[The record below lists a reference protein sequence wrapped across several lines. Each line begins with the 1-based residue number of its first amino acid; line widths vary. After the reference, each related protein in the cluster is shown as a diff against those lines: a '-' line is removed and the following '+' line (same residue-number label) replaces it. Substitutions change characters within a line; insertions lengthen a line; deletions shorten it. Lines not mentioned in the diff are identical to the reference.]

1 VGERGR
7 ERADETKRKSGRN
20 VCHYDGYPEYN
31 GRVLQ
36 EHYSHPN
43 QAKALVDNG
52 YQSGLKETI
61 EESNEGRVHKEEPK
75 TYNSIH
81 NFLLDLQGD
90 IEWVYLFTNN
100 EWKVAEVKYIKLPS
114 GELGK
119 QVFAHQRLSPLFGL
133 TSLKIIMP
141 LVISHE
147 I

>member
-1 VGERGR
+1 MGTRSNIAYEKPNGKV
-7 ERADETKRKSGRN
+7 
-20 VCHYDGYPEYN
+20 VVMYCHYDGYPEYN

-75 TYNSIH
+75 TYNSVH

-90 IEWVYLFTNN
+90 IEWIYL
-100 EWKVAEVKYIKLPS
+100 V
-114 GELGK
+114 
-119 QVFAHQRLSPLFGL
+119 H
-133 TSLKIIMP
+133 
-141 LVISHE
+141 
-147 I
+147 

>member
-1 VGERGR
+1 M
-7 ERADETKRKSGRN
+7 
-20 VCHYDGYPEYN
+20 
-31 GRVLQ
+31 
-36 EHYSHPN
+36 HPT

-75 TYNSIH
+75 TYNSVH

-114 GELGK
+114 GRLGQ
-119 QVFAHQRLSPLFGL
+119 QVFAHSRFHPSLGL
-133 TSLKIIMP
+133 L
-141 LVISHE
+141 H
-147 I
+147 

>member
-1 VGERGR
+1 MGTRSNIAYEKPNGKV
-7 ERADETKRKSGRN
+7 
-20 VCHYDGYPEYN
+20 VVMYCHYDGYPEYN

-75 TYNSIH
+75 TYNSVH

-90 IEWVYLFTNN
+90 VEWVYLFTNN

-114 GELGK
+114 GRLGK
-119 QVFAHQRLSPLFGL
+119 QVFAHSRFHPSLGL
-133 TSLKIIMP
+133 L
-141 LVISHE
+141 H
-147 I
+147 

>member
-1 VGERGR
+1 
-7 ERADETKRKSGRN
+7 
-20 VCHYDGYPEYN
+20 
-31 GRVLQ
+31 LQ

-114 GELGK
+114 GNWGNKSLHTHD
-119 QVFAHQRLSPLFGL
+119 FTPLWAYFIKNNNAVGDQ
-133 TSLKIIMP
+133 S
-141 LVISHE
+141 
-147 I
+147 

>member
-1 VGERGR
+1 MY
-7 ERADETKRKSGRN
+7 
-20 VCHYDGYPEYN
+20 CHYDGYPEYN

-75 TYNSIH
+75 TYNSVH

-90 IEWVYLFTNN
+90 VEWVYLFTNN

-114 GELGK
+114 GNWGNKSLHTHD
-119 QVFAHQRLSPLFGL
+119 FTPLWAYFIKNNNAVGDQ
-133 TSLKIIMP
+133 S
-141 LVISHE
+141 
-147 I
+147 